1 MFANNINQTS
11 TENPLRFYYDQL
23 KDLPIAIYTCDAA
36 GYVTEFNESAA
47 ALWGNRPAP
56 GTIRWCG
63 AWKMYDTAG
72 ILLSPEAAPIAR
84 TFATG
89 SSISGEEVILER
101 PDGSRSHVIP
111 HPSLIYDEHGA
122 VTGAINILTDITA
135 QREHSSLR
143 EENEDL
149 RRVADQL
156 RRSEE
161 RYHRMTAQVEDYAII
176 LLSHEG
182 LIENWNKG
190 AEKIK
195 GYSEQ
200 EVIGKSFKLFYTAD
214 DQHAGLPDKLLQI
227 AIGNGKA
234 THEGWRMRK
243 DGSKFWGSVVL
254 TTVYND
260 DGSVLGFTKVTRD
273 LTERKLAEEKLR
285 AASLKLEQKNKELE
299 MINEHLSSFAYI
311 SSHDLQEPLRKIQTF
326 SDRILDTEYDKLS
339 EKGKDYL
346 LRMQAGAS
354 RMQKLIRDILA
365 YSRTALSEKKLELAD
380 LNELLNHAM
389 VELEVMILEKKAVIE
404 SDQLPDL
411 MVIPFQ
417 IQQLFNNLL
426 NNALKFSKPGVPSHI
441 RIKSEV
447 VSGQE
452 LEQAHTPLTKEYLR
466 ITFQDNGIGFE
477 PEYSKKIF
485 EVFQRLHGR
494 HEYGGTGIGLAIC
507 KKIVENHS
515 GFLSAESTLGD
526 GAAFHIYLPMR
537 PLSAH

>member
-135 QREHSSLR
+135 QRERSSLR
-143 EENEDL
+143 EENEGL

-195 GYSEQ
+195 GYPEQ

>member
-89 SSISGEEVILER
+89 NSISGEEVILER

-135 QREHSSLR
+135 QRERSSLR
-143 EENEDL
+143 EENEGL

>member
-135 QREHSSLR
+135 QRERSSLR
-143 EENEDL
+143 EENEGL

-195 GYSEQ
+195 GYPEQ
-200 EVIGKSFKLFYTAD
+200 ELIGKSFK
-214 DQHAGLPDKLLQI
+214 
-227 AIGNGKA
+227 
-234 THEGWRMRK
+234 
-243 DGSKFWGSVVL
+243 
-254 TTVYND
+254 
-260 DGSVLGFTKVTRD
+260 
-273 LTERKLAEEKLR
+273 
-285 AASLKLEQKNKELE
+285 
-299 MINEHLSSFAYI
+299 
-311 SSHDLQEPLRKIQTF
+311 
-326 SDRILDTEYDKLS
+326 
-339 EKGKDYL
+339 
-346 LRMQAGAS
+346 
-354 RMQKLIRDILA
+354 
-365 YSRTALSEKKLELAD
+365 
-380 LNELLNHAM
+380 
-389 VELEVMILEKKAVIE
+389 
-404 SDQLPDL
+404 
-411 MVIPFQ
+411 
-417 IQQLFNNLL
+417 
-426 NNALKFSKPGVPSHI
+426 
-441 RIKSEV
+441 
-447 VSGQE
+447 
-452 LEQAHTPLTKEYLR
+452 
-466 ITFQDNGIGFE
+466 
-477 PEYSKKIF
+477 
-485 EVFQRLHGR
+485 
-494 HEYGGTGIGLAIC
+494 
-507 KKIVENHS
+507 
-515 GFLSAESTLGD
+515 
-526 GAAFHIYLPMR
+526 
-537 PLSAH
+537 

>member
-135 QREHSSLR
+135 QRERSSLR
-143 EENEDL
+143 EENEGL

>member
-89 SSISGEEVILER
+89 SSISGKEVILER

-135 QREHSSLR
+135 QRERSSLR
-143 EENEDL
+143 EENEGL

-195 GYSEQ
+195 GYPEQ